1 MAIAS
6 LNKFTVPLAS
16 TQSPQSQGMLMPK
29 MQYRFRAIFENF
41 GGTVD
46 TVELTKQV
54 SNISRPNLNFNEF
67 SIDVYNS
74 KVKLVGKPTWE
85 SVTVALRDDANNNVS
100 KLVGAQVQKQF
111 DFAEQSSASSG
122 IDYKFVLKFE
132 MLDGGNGDTV
142 TNAANVL
149 ETWELYGAFLSQVN
163 YGEMNYGTSEAAM
176 ITLTVSYDN
185 AVQTPS
191 GTGIGTSVARTIGR
205 NITGV
210 QSITPPT

>member
-16 TQSPQSQGMLMPK
+16 TQSPKSQGMLMPK

-100 KLVGAQVQKQF
+100 RLVGAQVQKQF

-122 IDYKFVLKFE
+122 IDYKFILKFE
-132 MLDGGNGDTV
+132 MLDGGNGDTA
-142 TNAANVL
+142 TNGANVL

-185 AVQTPS
+185 AVQTPNK
-191 GTGIGTSVARTIGR
+191 TGIGTSVARTIGR

>member
-16 TQSPQSQGMLMPK
+16 SQSATSQGMLMPK

-67 SIDVYNS
+67 AIDVYNS

-100 KLVGAQVQKQF
+100 KLVGAQIQKQF

-132 MLDGGNGDTV
+132 MLDGGNG
-142 TNAANVL
+142 ANDATVL
-149 ETWELYGAFLSQVN
+149 ETWELSGAFISQVN
-163 YGEMNYGTSEAAM
+163 YGEMNYSESAAAM

-185 AVQTPS
+185 AVQTPD
-191 GTGIGTSVARTIGR
+191 GTGIGTAVGRTIGR
-205 NITGV
+205 NITGI
-210 QSITPPT
+210 QSI